1 MRVRGDRYFGFL
13 CLSLIGGNVMSE
25 IVIDRRPVCPGSAR
39 NASPA
44 RTSRA
49 GFGVSPKRTLPWNW
63 KNFRKPVMARRHHQ
77 HARRV
82 RYPEL
87 YRDAREQIAIC
98 LLLFLATSDRKSTRL
113 NSSHITIS
121 YAVFCLK
128 KKNTHKIS
136 HE

>member
-1 MRVRGDRYFGFL
+1 
-13 CLSLIGGNVMSE
+13 MSE

-98 LLLFLATSDRKSTRL
+98 LLLFLTTSICYAQDSSPTPAPESEPIVITGTRTDIPLDQAPAST
-113 NSSHITIS
+113 SVVTSQDI
-121 YAVFCLK
+121 
-128 KKNTHKIS
+128 
-136 HE
+136 E